1 MNDLPFIPDI
11 KTVLNMLNIRIKE
24 KNDELEK
31 KSLQVVKKISELVQ
45 TESSMLYHFT
55 NSR

>member
-24 KNDELEK
+24 ENNELEK
-31 KSLQVVKKISELVQ
+31 KSLPVVKKISELVQ
-45 TESSMLYHFT
+45 TESSM
-55 NSR
+55 

>member
-1 MNDLPFIPDI
+1 MNDLTFIPDI

-31 KSLQVVKKISELVQ
+31 KSLPVVKKISELVQ
-45 TESSMLYHFT
+45 TESSM
-55 NSR
+55 

>member
-24 KNDELEK
+24 EENDELEK
-31 KSLQVVKKISELVQ
+31 KSLPVVKKISELVQ
-45 TESSMLYHFT
+45 TESSM
-55 NSR
+55 

>member
-31 KSLQVVKKISELVQ
+31 KSLPVVKKISELVQ
-45 TESSMLYHFT
+45 TESSM
-55 NSR
+55 